1 MIQTQVYTE
10 KIISGGTQSI
20 AALEAADTGHTYS
33 IHSILFLGAYDDV
46 TVLTVN
52 GTQLHLP
59 GAFVLN
65 QYPINSVS
73 VTTSPHGILL
83 IGKKTKKQLF
93 TFS

>member
-10 KIISGGTQSI
+10 KVTAGNSQSI

-33 IHSILFLGAYDDV
+33 IHSIIFLGAYDDV

-52 GTQLHLP
+52 GTQLDLP

-73 VTTSPHGILL
+73 VATSPHGVLL
-83 IGKKTKKQLF
+83 VGKKTKKQLF
-93 TFS
+93 TFG